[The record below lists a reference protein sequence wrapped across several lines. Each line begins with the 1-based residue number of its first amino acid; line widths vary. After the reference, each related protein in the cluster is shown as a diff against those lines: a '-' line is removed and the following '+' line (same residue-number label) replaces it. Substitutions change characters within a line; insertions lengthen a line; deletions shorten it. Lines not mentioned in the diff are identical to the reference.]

1 MDNLFIGKS
10 ATEENAWASTRDKTI
25 PSEGPTL
32 DDLDQDTGSKF
43 VESFNLTML
52 SDPVDVEELKNIRNE
67 KIERSNKKLSTH
79 SRNTMK
85 G

>member
-1 MDNLFIGKS
+1 MHGHQLGTKRYR
-10 ATEENAWASTRDKTI
+10 ARV
-25 PSEGPTL
+25 PTL

-67 KIERSNKKLSTH
+67 KIKRSNKKLSTH

>member
-10 ATEENAWASTRDKTI
+10 ATGENAWASTRDKTI